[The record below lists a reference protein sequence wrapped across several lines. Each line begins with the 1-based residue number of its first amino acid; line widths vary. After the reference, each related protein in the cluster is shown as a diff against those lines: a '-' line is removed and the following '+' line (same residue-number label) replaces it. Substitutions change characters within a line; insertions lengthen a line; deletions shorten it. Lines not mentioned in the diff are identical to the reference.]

1 MSAEIGAGRLAGQGF
16 RGGGVGFGIVWVPES
31 FRILKGL
38 IFRSKY
44 RMGSWVLSFF
54 CGLGGWCSA
63 GRGGG
68 FGGWFGF
75 GGVGVV
81 LVFGWIGFLGVC
93 FGLGAGCD
101 GFLVMCGGFCHLIF
115 SLMMPLL
122 RQGRVSSTTR
132 IKATAVTTPTNP
144 HL

>member
-54 CGLGGWCSA
+54 CGLGGGALLGGAA
-63 GRGGG
+63 GL
-68 FGGWFGF
+68 
-75 GGVGVV
+75 GVG
-81 LVFGWIGFLGVC
+81 LALGVWAMSWC
-93 FGLGAGCD
+93 LAASAF
-101 GFLVMCGGFCHLIF
+101 
-115 SLMMPLL
+115 
-122 RQGRVSSTTR
+122 
-132 IKATAVTTPTNP
+132 
-144 HL
+144 